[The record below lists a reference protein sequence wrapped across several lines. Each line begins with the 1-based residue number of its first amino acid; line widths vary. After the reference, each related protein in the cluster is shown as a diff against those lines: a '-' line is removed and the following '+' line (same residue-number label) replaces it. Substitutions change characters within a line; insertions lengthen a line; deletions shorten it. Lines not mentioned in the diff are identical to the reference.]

1 MISKIQKS
9 WRQFCDITITRSFQ
23 TGLET
28 TTVYA
33 GDCRARVELSM
44 PLYSQLILRIY
55 AAMNGQGGGGK
66 TEFAPGRGKP

>member
-9 WRQFCDITITRSFQ
+9 WCQFCDITITGSFQ

-28 TTVYA
+28 TI
-33 GDCRARVELSM
+33 CRLLQGPSQLSM

-55 AAMNGQGGGGK
+55 AAMNGVVHSPANSTKHYLQK
-66 TEFAPGRGKP
+66 ARL